1 MKSNAKRIAITEL
14 NAVDAKTFL
23 LKNESYCN
31 FELPPYIEFQP
42 LLEKLDS
49 YLSSKKLSNCYSNK
63 KPAKCDGVNHII
75 ISNKDGKYAW
85 RPFQLINPALYVD
98 LVQTITLQDNWQ
110 IIVELFRQFSE
121 IKNIK
126 CLSIPVKSLTKQK
139 DKAEQVSKWWQ
150 DIEQQSIEL
159 ALDYSFMAQADI
171 TDCYGSIYTHS
182 IVWAIHTKKIAK
194 ERVKNTLGSK
204 IDDLLMGMSNGQ
216 TNGIPQG
223 TVLMDLIAEIVLGY
237 ADSDISKKITSN
249 ELIDYKILRYRD
261 DYRVFTNSS
270 TDAEKILKCIADSLT
285 DLGLKLNQSKTFTS
299 NDVITSSIKQDK
311 LAWNN
316 KKNCD
321 GNFQK
326 QLLNIYLHS
335 LSFHNSGSLSQA
347 LTTYFKELSK
357 PRKQK
362 IDALPL
368 ISIATEIAYRN
379 PRTYPITAAILSVL
393 LSMIDEKDRI
403 ILLDKI
409 YLKFSQIPNNG
420 YLQLWLQRIQ
430 LPFKNKM
437 EYSELLCHIVAGTND
452 TGLWNIEFIAD
463 KNLIKIFN
471 ETSVINKHKLENL
484 DYIINIKEVELF
496 ASNPYEAN
504 LI

>member
-1 MKSNAKRIAITEL
+1 
-14 NAVDAKTFL
+14 
-23 LKNESYCN
+23 
-31 FELPPYIEFQP
+31 
-42 LLEKLDS
+42 
-49 YLSSKKLSNCYSNK
+49 
-63 KPAKCDGVNHII
+63 
-75 ISNKDGKYAW
+75 
-85 RPFQLINPALYVD
+85 
-98 LVQTITLQDNWQ
+98 
-110 IIVELFRQFSE
+110 
-121 IKNIK
+121 
-126 CLSIPVKSLTKQK
+126 
-139 DKAEQVSKWWQ
+139 
-150 DIEQQSIEL
+150 
-159 ALDYSFMAQADI
+159 
-171 TDCYGSIYTHS
+171 
-182 IVWAIHTKKIAK
+182 
-194 ERVKNTLGSK
+194 
-204 IDDLLMGMSNGQ
+204 MGMSNGQ

-237 ADSDISKKITSN
+237 ADCDISNKITSN
-249 ELIDYKILRYRD
+249 QIIDYKILRYRD

-347 LTTYFKELSK
+347 LTNYFKELSK

-368 ISIATEIAYRN
+368 ISIATEIAYCN

-393 LSMIDEKDRI
+393 LSMVDEKDRI

-409 YLKFSQIPNNG
+409 YAKFSKIPNNG

-430 LPFKNKM
+430 HPFKNEMLYK
-437 EYSELLCHIVAGTND
+437 ELLCHIVAGTND

-463 KNLIKIFN
+463 KNLIKIFD
-471 ETSVINKHKLENL
+471 ETSVINKHKLDNL
-484 DYIINIKEVELF
+484 DYIVNIKEVELF